1 MRKMKFK
8 PKLNLERFQASF
20 KAIDSHT
27 VGEFTRVVISGF
39 SGLKGES
46 MMERKKYAEKYF
58 DSYRRSLMLEPRG
71 HLHMFG
77 ALLTEPI
84 SPEADLGVIFMDTGK
99 FVNMC
104 GHGTIGVVTVAVEI
118 GLVKAIEP
126 YTEVVIET
134 PAGIIRT
141 KVKIENGKAMEVA
154 LINVPSFLYKG
165 NLEVKVEGMRIP
177 YDISFGG
184 SFFALIDTEQIGAD
198 INAKSVSELSK
209 LGVKILEKI
218 NKEVQV
224 QHPYLDITSV
234 DNCEFYGP
242 AKSPSATLRNVV
254 TNHEAMVDRSPCGT
268 GTSAKLAALF
278 ARGEIEI
285 GEPFIYESFIGT
297 KFRGVIKEETSIGS
311 YKAIIPQITGSAYIT
326 GEATYVI
333 DPADPLKYGF
343 TMG

>member
-1 MRKMKFK
+1 MKYR
-8 PKLNLERFQASF
+8 PKLSLERFEASF

-27 VGEFTRVVISGF
+27 VGEFTRVIISGF
-39 SGLKGES
+39 SELKGNS
-46 MMERKKYAEKYF
+46 MMERKKYAQKHF
-58 DSYRRSLMLEPRG
+58 DSYRRALMLEPRG
-71 HLHMFG
+71 HHHMFG
-77 ALLTEPI
+77 ALLTKPI

-104 GHGTIGVVTVAVEI
+104 GHGTIGIATVAVET

-134 PAGIIRT
+134 PAGIIHTNARVE
-141 KVKIENGKAMEVA
+141 KGKAVEIT
-154 LINVPSFLYKG
+154 LTNVPAFLYKE
-165 NLEVKVEGMRIP
+165 NLEVKVEDMWIP

-184 SFFALIDTEQIGAD
+184 SFFALIDTKRIGAD
-198 INAKSVSELSK
+198 INAKSVSRLSE

-242 AKSPSATLRNVV
+242 PESIDATMRNVV
-254 TNHEAMVDRSPCGT
+254 TNREAMIDRSPCGT
-268 GTSAKLAALF
+268 GTSAKLATLF
-278 ARGEIEI
+278 ARGEIAI
-285 GEPFIYESFIGT
+285 GEPFIYESFMGT
-297 KFRGVIKEETSIGS
+297 KFRGVVKEETSIGS

-333 DPADPLKYGF
+333 DSADPLKYGF
-343 TMG
+343 IID